1 MISVRGILAR
11 VYGINILITVRGY
24 KIYTREMP
32 METTVIPFQGLRYNV
47 QNIGDMTNVI
57 APPYD
62 VIKPEER
69 IELEARHPENIIRLI
84 LSQPQDDD
92 TDKNNQYTRAAGLMQ
107 QWMSDKTLIQDPTP
121 RYYIYDQ
128 SFTAPDGKH
137 YTRRAIIALVKLEPF
152 ENQVILPHE
161 KTHAGPKIDRLN
173 LMRAC
178 HANLSPIFLLYQ
190 DANGDIEHIMQDW
203 TDDNPP
209 EVDCP
214 DTFESTHQ
222 LWCMDNPD
230 SNNQIQKLFS
240 SKPLLIADGHHRYET
255 ALAFREEMSRQRGV
269 NTGLGYDYMM
279 VNLVRMESPG
289 LAVLAIHRLLSDLT
303 AEQINRA
310 IAGMSEEFEVHE
322 VDSLS
327 NLMQKLETFRGKSPA
342 VGVSTPDNKY
352 RFLIPRSISEGQLDV
367 SLIQD
372 TIIQKL
378 FRIETLA
385 DHISYTAYTDD
396 AVEHVNAGNDRVAL
410 LMNPTPVEQ
419 VLDVAK
425 AGSVMPQKSTYF
437 YPKMATGFVVNLLN
451 R

>member
-1 MISVRGILAR
+1 MD
-11 VYGINILITVRGY
+11 
-24 KIYTREMP
+24 
-32 METTVIPFQGLRYNV
+32 TTVLPFQGLRYNV
-47 QNIGDMTNVI
+47 KKVGNIADVI

-84 LSQPQDDD
+84 LSQPKDDD
-92 TDKNNQYTRAAGLMQ
+92 TEKSNQYTRAAELMHE
-107 QWMSDKTLIQDPTP
+107 WMLNNTLVRDTTP

-137 YTRRAIIALVKLEPF
+137 YTRRAIISLIKLEPF
-152 ENQVILPHE
+152 ENKVVLPHE

-173 LMRAC
+173 LMRTC

-190 DANGDIEHIMQDW
+190 DANGDIEQIMQDF

-209 EVDCP
+209 AIDCP
-214 DTFESTHQ
+214 ETFGSTHQ

-230 SNNQIQKLFS
+230 SNQNIQNLFK

-255 ALAFREEMSRQRGV
+255 ALAFKDEMSRQRGI
-269 NTGLGYDYMM
+269 NTSLGYDYMM

-289 LAVLAIHRLLSDLT
+289 LAVLAIHRLLSGLT
-303 AEQINRA
+303 AEQIDQA
-310 IAGMSEEFEVHE
+310 IAGLPDVFEVQE
-322 VDSLS
+322 IDSLS
-327 NLMQKLETFRGKSPA
+327 NLMTKLDTFRGKSPA
-342 VGVSTPDNKY
+342 VGMSTPDNKN
-352 RFLIPRSISEGQLDV
+352 RLLIPHSVSAGQLDV
-367 SLIQD
+367 TLVQG

-378 FRIETLA
+378 FKIETLA
-385 DHISYTAYTDD
+385 DHISYTAYVDD
-396 AVEHVNAGNDRVAL
+396 AVVHVKEGSDRVAL

-419 VLDVAK
+419 VLDVAM

>member
-1 MISVRGILAR
+1 MD
-11 VYGINILITVRGY
+11 
-24 KIYTREMP
+24 
-32 METTVIPFQGLRYNV
+32 TTVIPFQGLRYNV
-47 QNIGDMTNVI
+47 EKVGDIADVI

-69 IELEARHPENIIRLI
+69 IDLETRHPENIIRLI
-84 LSQPQDDD
+84 LSQPQDAD
-92 TDKNNQYTRAAGLMQ
+92 TEENNQYTRAAELMQ
-107 QWMSDKTLIQDPTP
+107 QWMLKNTLVQDPTP

-152 ENQVILPHE
+152 GNKVILPHE

-190 DANGDIEHIMQDW
+190 DTHGDIEQIMQAF
-203 TDDNPP
+203 TDDNAPD
-209 EVDCP
+209 VDCP
-214 DTFESTHQ
+214 DTFGSTHQ

-230 SNNQIQKLFS
+230 SNNKIQKLFT

-255 ALAFREEMSRQRGV
+255 ALAFKDEMSRQRGI
-269 NTGLGYDYMM
+269 NTSLGYDYMM

-289 LAVLAIHRLLSDLT
+289 LAVLAIHRLLSKLT
-303 AEQINRA
+303 TEQINHA
-310 IAGMSEEFEVHE
+310 IAGLPEVFEVRE
-322 VDSLS
+322 ITSLS
-327 NLMQKLETFRGKSPA
+327 NLMKKLETYKGKSSA
-342 VGVSTPDNKY
+342 VGMYTPDNKY
-352 RFLIPRSISEGQLDV
+352 RLLTPHSSSAGQLDV
-367 SLIQD
+367 TLVQD
-372 TIIQKL
+372 TIISKL
-378 FRIETLA
+378 FKVETLA

-396 AVEHVNAGNDRVAL
+396 AVEHVKEGSDRVAL
-410 LMNPTPVEQ
+410 FMNPTPVEQ
-419 VLDVAK
+419 VLDVAM
-425 AGSVMPQKSTYF
+425 AGKTMPQKSTYF